1 MTRTCFTHWMALSMR
16 ISDPDS
22 PLREAPRARRRLSG
36 AADIEGE
43 RDGGLRLYVRGFG
56 LHDVEIARQV
66 CADQADAAH
75 DGHASVRAFIR
86 QDVIT
91 LPRSARTENS
101 RHREDATV
109 AHAIGHLRYSAPGCP
124 AGAKVPMMIA
134 IQSLVED
141 ARVERLMIREY
152 PGLWALW
159 NGFHREHGA
168 PLDDGLTFAAL
179 ARRLTLALHDPA
191 YRDPHHWVDK
201 GRSLLNALDPV
212 RDASRFRDVASML
225 ANDLGQMRV
234 RFDPQSYL
242 VEPAYRDDNTFL
254 WRFDENET
262 FAAVAQANGEQARGI
277 AEAGANAG
285 NGETKGEAQ
294 AEPQT
299 ATLLYPEWNYK
310 AKILRENWVSVVEGR
325 AVRLADGD
333 VADVPPRMREGA
345 IRIRSRQMLS
355 THRLRR
361 QPEGDE
367 LDVDALVGHV
377 IAQRSRGE
385 ADGNVF
391 VRPGRRPRAAS
402 VLVLL
407 DLSASTA
414 READGGAL
422 SLLDCEREA
431 AEQAIAA
438 FDSDHSRVAL
448 HGFASNGRAEVRYL
462 RLKDFGVPYGD
473 EHRERLWALRP
484 AWSTRFGAALR
495 HAGACVAA
503 EHNPSKTIILMTDG
517 EPSDIDV
524 FDARYLVED
533 AGNAVDMLAAQGIR
547 TQCIGVDP
555 RAYPVICGIFGRR
568 HCVSIERGTRLVDV
582 LPRVLALSVA

>member
-1 MTRTCFTHWMALSMR
+1 MR

-22 PLREAPRARRRLSG
+22 PLHEQPRVRRRISG
-36 AADIEGE
+36 AADISGE
-43 RDGGLRLYVRGFG
+43 RDRGLRLYVRGFG

-66 CADQADAAH
+66 CVEHADTAH
-75 DGHASVRAFIR
+75 GHARARAFIR
-86 QDVIT
+86 QEVIT
-91 LPRSARTENS
+91 LPPFAQVENS
-101 RHREDATV
+101 RQYDDASV

-124 AGAKVPMMIA
+124 VGAKVPMMVA

-141 ARVERLMIREY
+141 ARIERRMIREY

-159 NGFHREHGA
+159 NRFHRADGA
-168 PLDDGLTFAAL
+168 PFDNGLTFAAL

-191 YRDPHHWVDK
+191 YRDPHHWVNK
-201 GRSLLNALDPV
+201 GRSLFDALDPALH
-212 RDASRFRDVASML
+212 DASRFRDVASIL

-234 RFDPQSYL
+234 RFDLQSYL

-254 WRFDENET
+254 WRFDEDEA
-262 FAAVAQANGEQARGI
+262 FAAMVQVNGEQVQGV
-277 AEAGANAG
+277 AEARANAG
-285 NGETKGEAQ
+285 NGEIDGETEAV
-294 AEPQT
+294 PQT
-299 ATLLYPEWNYK
+299 AALLYPEWNYK
-310 AKILRENWVSVVEGR
+310 AKVLRENWVSVVESR
-325 AVRLADGD
+325 AARRTNGD
-333 VADVPPRMREGA
+333 VTQIPPRKQGA
-345 IRIRSRQMLS
+345 IRLRSRQVLS

-367 LDVDALVGHV
+367 LDVDALVNHV

-407 DLSASTA
+407 DLSASTS
-414 READGGAL
+414 RQVDGSAL
-422 SLLDCEREA
+422 SLIDCERAA
-431 AEQAIAA
+431 AEEAIAA

-448 HGFASNGRAEVRYL
+448 HGFASNGRSEVRYL
-462 RLKDFGVPYGD
+462 RVKDFGTPYGD
-473 EHRERLWALRP
+473 EHREWLWTLRP

-495 HAGACVAA
+495 HAGACLAA
-503 EHNPSKTIILMTDG
+503 EDNPSKTIILVTDG

-533 AGNAVDMLAAQGIR
+533 ACNAVDMLSARGIR
-547 TQCIGVDP
+547 TQCISVDP
-555 RAYPVICGIFGRR
+555 QARPVIREIFGRQ
-568 HCVSIERGTRLVDV
+568 HCVSIERSTRLVDV
-582 LPRVLALSVA
+582 LPDVLAPLVA